1 MLTIVE
7 TLGDFGTSVKNPDT
21 LAEYVREK
29 LSRAIVRPYLDSQG
43 TLSVLTLA
51 PNAER
56 MVQEGIR
63 HADNGVTFLS
73 MNPAVAQR
81 LVNNISTAADNAV
94 NTDAQP
100 VLLVTPLIRPHLAQ
114 IVTRFLPTVPV
125 ISQAEIEQINANN
138 SPYAGSTNVAADLG
152 YMPAPVREYSE
163 DGATPVHL
171 DGLQALGYAR
181 IRKLDSDFMRTS
193 RQRRVVQ
200 AALTALR
207 GRLYD
212 PGMYVRL
219 ANVLFGTVETNMNA
233 VEIASL
239 GMKAL
244 VCGEIEQMRLPV
256 DGTYDDNGSSIAIDA
271 SANAQA
277 LREFIYD

>member
-1 MLTIVE
+1 MLAGYTVVDPATVIATHLTEVFKRQLADFLDRQGVQGLLDTVAKHAPKAVEDLVPNVLPLGVVQKVLQLLVRESVSIRDMLTIVE

-125 ISQAEIEQINANN
+125 ISQAEIPPDI
-138 SPYAGSTNVAADLG
+138 
-152 YMPAPVREYSE
+152 R
-163 DGATPVHL
+163 
-171 DGLQALGYAR
+171 LQSVG
-181 IRKLDSDFMRTS
+181 
-193 RQRRVVQ
+193 VV
-200 AALTALR
+200 
-207 GRLYD
+207 
-212 PGMYVRL
+212 
-219 ANVLFGTVETNMNA
+219 
-233 VEIASL
+233 
-239 GMKAL
+239 
-244 VCGEIEQMRLPV
+244 
-256 DGTYDDNGSSIAIDA
+256 
-271 SANAQA
+271 SA
-277 LREFIYD
+277 E